1 MSLETLPNPDLLEQY
16 ADMVRWYH
24 YDPMGAKRPSEFDL
38 DDLEAEVRRR
48 LDVNAPDAEEES
60 EED

>member
-1 MSLETLPNPDLLEQY
+1 MSLENLSNPDLLEQY

-24 YDPMGAKRPSEFDL
+24 YDPMGAKRPAEFNL

-48 LDVNAPDAEEES
+48 LDGNAPAVDEDSGEE
-60 EED
+60 